1 MARKNELELVI
12 KADAD
17 RAKAAFKSFG
27 KDAADALDGIR
38 SRAFSAQTALVSL
51 AGGVTMGAIAKGG
64 LNIAASFEQ
73 LQASLNTITKGEG
86 TRWFAELNKWAIEMP
101 INTEEAIKGFSKMR
115 AMGLKPAIADMT
127 VLVDT
132 AAAVGGDNVMDSFN
146 GIVTALG
153 QMKTKG
159 KASAEELM
167 QLAERNVPVF
177 EILREK
183 LNLTQKEL
191 GNIGNAGLDV
201 DLVIKAL
208 LEGMADRFGGQST
221 KMNQTWNGM
230 WENMKATVAE
240 FSRYVITEGGA
251 FEELKG
257 QLKGVTAEFS
267 SWAEVNKNLIAQ
279 ELPKY
284 IKEIT
289 DTAKGIVSFVDAGGS
304 GLAGAGVLGYLFFGA
319 GGAAAVVAGFAAID
333 GASKAIAGPQTAN
346 AVTLK
351 KIEEIEKLRA
361 NLASEVKIG
370 PSIFGYSKAE
380 IAEMARGVAAY
391 DRQLSALK
399 ASLVETKKVVAST
412 PISTAQVMRG
422 DYSAAR
428 VADPEKAV
436 KEAEKAAKKAASAAK
451 KATDEAAKATKDAA
465 QKYMDEWG
473 GNGAWGKAYEV
484 AAEAS
489 VQAEEDRYEAWKAA
503 SDRHM
508 AQIAQAADDAFKAA
522 NPSMDEIEAW
532 AADYTGA
539 YAAMYADTEALSS
552 QRYNLE
558 LEQLQKQRKAFVDLT
573 GDEISAQAWF
583 NGKSKALWR
592 DWAYTSGGF
601 VDGVKAAFDEL
612 SDEQV
617 KWGAVGYEVVRDF
630 AENSREA
637 VSNLLFD
644 GITGELKDF
653 ADYWEA
659 TWKSMLRTFTDVLA
673 DMAVKWATS
682 KLFGASGGGSLSV
695 GGVASS
701 AGGSLVSG
709 LANSVLGKGV
719 SAVAGWLG
727 IGGGTGAGIGLAS
740 TAGTLGTLGVG
751 TPALDA
757 LAASVT
763 AETAGAAGAMTAL
776 GVLGT
781 AAGIG
786 AAVFAVGKIMDQVLG
801 SDPTKPWSF
810 DVYRAGAAG
819 LAGPLAI
826 GGNSTVTPDV
836 PMTPENFAYYSSPA
850 GMKTWRKAMLAKN
863 RQVNDAVKAAGV
875 ETAVNITVNGVV
887 TTDDV
892 GTWAADLAAKNN
904 VFGLTSFANTKTVK
918 AGLQ

>member
-1 MARKNELELVI
+1 MARKNELELII

-17 RAKAAFKSFG
+17 RAKSTLKSFG
-27 KDAADALDGIR
+27 KDAGDALDGIR

-51 AGGVTMGAIAKGG
+51 AGGVTLGAIAKGG

-73 LQASLNTITKGEG
+73 IQASLDTITRGDG
-86 TRWFAELNKWAIEMP
+86 ARWFAELNKWAIEMP
-101 INTEEAIKGFSKMR
+101 INTEGAIKGFSKMR
-115 AMGLKPAIADMT
+115 VMGLKPAIADMT

-132 AAAVGGDNVMDSFN
+132 AAAVGGGKVMDSFD

-159 KASAEELM
+159 KVSAEELM

-183 LNLTQKEL
+183 LHLTQKEL

-208 LEGMADRFGGQST
+208 LEGMADRFGGQSA

-240 FSRYVITEGGA
+240 FSRYVVTEGGA

-267 SWAEVNKNLIAQ
+267 NWAEVNKDLIAQ

-289 DTAKGIVSFVDAGGS
+289 NTAKSIVSFVDAGGS

-333 GASKAIAGPQTAN
+333 RASKALAGPQTAN

-351 KIEEIEKLRA
+351 KIEEVEKMRA
-361 NLASEVKIG
+361 NLAREIKIG

-380 IAEMARGVAAY
+380 IAEMQRGVDMY
-391 DRQLSALK
+391 DRQLSALR
-399 ASLVETKKVVAST
+399 ASLVETKKVVAASPVT
-412 PISTAQVMRG
+412 PAQLARG
-422 DYSAAR
+422 DFSAAR
-428 VADPEKAV
+428 MGDPEKAV
-436 KEAEKAAKKAASAAK
+436 KEAEKAAKKAESQRQKAADRAAK
-451 KATDEAAKATKDAA
+451 DTKAAAE
-465 QKYMDEWG
+465 KYMDEWG
-473 GNGAWGKAYEV
+473 GNGAWGKAYETAHEV
-484 AAEAS
+484 S
-489 VQAEEDRYEAWKAA
+489 VQAEEDRWEA
-503 SDRHM
+503 
-508 AQIAQAADDAFKAA
+508 AQAVSKKHMETIAAQAEEAFRLA
-522 NPSMDEIEAW
+522 NPSVEDLESW
-532 AADYTGA
+532 AADYTSA
-539 YAAMYADTEALSS
+539 FAAMYADTEALSS

-558 LEQLQKQRKAFVDLT
+558 LEQLKKQRQAFIDAT
-573 GDEISAQAWF
+573 GDELAAQAWF
-583 NGKSKALWR
+583 TSKSKALWR
-592 DWAYTSGGF
+592 NWAYESGGF
-601 VDGVKAAFDEL
+601 VDGVKAGLDEL
-612 SDEQV
+612 NDSQV
-617 KWGAVGYEVVRDF
+617 RWGALGYEVVTDL
-630 AENSREA
+630 AENSRKAMSDLFFDA
-637 VSNLLFD
+637 V
-644 GITGELKDF
+644 TGDLKDF
-653 ADYWEA
+653 ADYWES
-659 TWKSMLRTFTDVLA
+659 TWKSMLRSFTDVLA

-682 KLFGASGGGSLSV
+682 KIFGEVAL
-695 GGVASS
+695 GGVS
-701 AGGSLVSG
+701 AGGGGLGGSIVSG
-709 LANSVLGKGV
+709 LANGLLGKAA
-719 SAVAGWLG
+719 SSVAGWLG
-727 IGGGTGAGIGLAS
+727 IGGGTSAGIGLAS
-740 TAGTLGTLGVG
+740 SVSGLGTVGVG
-751 TPALDA
+751 TPAIDA

-763 AETAGAAGAMTAL
+763 AESAGAAGAMSAL
-776 GVLGT
+776 GIIGT

-801 SDPTKPWSF
+801 SDPTEPWSYKLYSS
-810 DVYRAGAAG
+810 VAAQ
-819 LAGPLAI
+819 LATPLAI

-836 PMTPENFAYYSSPA
+836 PMTPENFAFYSTPA
-850 GMKTWRKAMLAKN
+850 GGKVWRKAMLAQNK
-863 RQVNDAVKAAGV
+863 QVNDAVKKAGV